1 MSTLYRNR
9 TSSTSSSKNEIDCE
23 DGNNKGANKVVRVIK
38 NENNE
43 DSTLAE
49 VSPCSL
55 DFASLGI
62 SSSLV
67 SSCQLLGF
75 RRPTA
80 IQRVGIP
87 LILRGDSHVVA
98 ISKTGSGKTACF
110 ALPII
115 TELMKDPYSNFALII
130 TPTRELA
137 QQIHEQVRA
146 LGSRG
151 CQVRCGLLTGGVDI
165 TQQMNEVVL
174 KTKPHILV
182 ATPGRLAY
190 ILRGPPPRPNL
201 SHLRFIVLDE
211 ADRLLSPGGFE
222 RDMAEIM
229 LQTTASITKKRQN
242 IKTQTLLFSATMTQS
257 LQQIQSLTSSS
268 SSSNTT
274 SLPWKWIQINEDT
287 LCQTQHDG
295 NRTEVVARVLST
307 HPRDEDSNNHRET
320 IQDVIPRIPS
330 GLAQEYIFMPSRV
343 REAYLVTAIRKLVR
357 NGGRKQNLKN
367 DCEKNDDDDV
377 DDDEDNSSSKIK
389 KARSAIV
396 FTSTCEKAARL
407 EALLQQLHIDCVSLH
422 GLLTQD
428 RRAAS
433 LGKFK
438 SHQVRILIATD
449 LASRGLDIPE
459 VDLVINMELPRAS
472 EEYIHRVGRTARAG
486 RRGLAVSLVGE
497 RDISLVHACE
507 QAAGRP
513 LLKCESVSDAEAIQ
527 FLSIVTKATR
537 LANRMLLNTD
547 FPNLVQKRLDRR
559 ANDKREYRKAKRG
572 AKERLLQVSHSIS
585 SENTSVK

>member
-1 MSTLYRNR
+1 
-9 TSSTSSSKNEIDCE
+9 
-23 DGNNKGANKVVRVIK
+23 
-38 NENNE
+38 
-43 DSTLAE
+43 
-49 VSPCSL
+49 
-55 DFASLGI
+55 
-62 SSSLV
+62 
-67 SSCQLLGF
+67 
-75 RRPTA
+75 
-80 IQRVGIP
+80 
-87 LILRGDSHVVA
+87 
-98 ISKTGSGKTACF
+98 
-110 ALPII
+110 
-115 TELMKDPYSNFALII
+115 
-130 TPTRELA
+130 
-137 QQIHEQVRA
+137 
-146 LGSRG
+146 
-151 CQVRCGLLTGGVDI
+151 
-165 TQQMNEVVL
+165 
-174 KTKPHILV
+174 
-182 ATPGRLAY
+182 
-190 ILRGPPPRPNL
+190 
-201 SHLRFIVLDE
+201 
-211 ADRLLSPGGFE
+211 
-222 RDMAEIM
+222 MAEIM

-268 SSSNTT
+268 SSSATP

-287 LCQTQHDG
+287 QCQTHHDG
-295 NRTEVVARVLST
+295 NRTEVAQVLST
-307 HPRDEDSNNHRET
+307 HPGDEDSNHHRET
-320 IQDVIPRIPS
+320 IQDAMPRIPS

-357 NGGRKQNLKN
+357 NGGRKRNIK
-367 DCEKNDDDDV
+367 DVSEKNDV
-377 DDDEDNSSSKIK
+377 DDDEDDSSSKIN
-389 KARSAIV
+389 KARSAII

-428 RRAAS
+428 RRVAS

-459 VDLVINMELPRAS
+459 VDLVMNMELPRAS

-513 LLKCESVSDAEAIQ
+513 LLKCESVTDAEAIQ
-527 FLSIVTKATR
+527 LLSIVTKATR

-559 ANDKREYRKAKRG
+559 ANDKREYRKAKKG
-572 AKERLLQVSHSIS
+572 AKERLFQVEHSSS
-585 SENTSVK
+585 SENNRVK